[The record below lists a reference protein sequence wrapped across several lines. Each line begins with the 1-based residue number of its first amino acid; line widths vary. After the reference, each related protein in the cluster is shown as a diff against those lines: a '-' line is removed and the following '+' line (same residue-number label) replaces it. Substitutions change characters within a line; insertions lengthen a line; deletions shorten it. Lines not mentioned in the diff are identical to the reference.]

1 MPALVRTFLRPLCT
15 TQHSTQPNMVSQQNS
30 VKMQFVRCT
39 RFCADP
45 ANHGHGCL
53 DGAAVDVQRRH
64 IALGWTATV
73 PPAPVPAH
81 HQHVGPE
88 KNDNGL
94 SGDQRLSAPG
104 PLGSGDWRCS
114 ACGEVCVWLFVCGL
128 LSWSLSLLCVRR
140 FRVPVRCGVGVRTL
154 SSGGV
159 LPPTPPR
166 LPEWRG
172 KTTPRNRKIKQK

>member
-15 TQHSTQPNMVSQQNS
+15 THSTQPNMVSQQNS

-53 DGAAVDVQRRH
+53 DGAAADVQRRH

-94 SGDQRLSAPG
+94 SGDRRLSAPG
-104 PLGSGDWRCS
+104 PLGSVEWRCS

-128 LSWSLSLLCVRR
+128 LSWSLLCVHRIAS
-140 FRVPVRCGVGVRTL
+140 FS
-154 SSGGV
+154 SSGALAV
-159 LPPTPPR
+159 VAYAPPPTTPPR
-166 LPEWRG
+166 LPEWRTRSTRQNNPT
-172 KTTPRNRKIKQK
+172 KP